1 MEGYI
6 RNDEAAGCPLERV
19 KLEDSITA
27 AQRVV
32 ESAGDFLEEHAPGFV
47 KEYGFFEVLAF
58 DSSRTL
64 LTVEGCELFLL
75 IAQAV
80 ITKEV
85 LRKYADEARLQC
97 D

>member
-1 MEGYI
+1 MLVSGFVATLWYVERYI
-6 RNDEAAGCPLERV
+6 RCDEAAGGPLECV
-19 KLEDSITA
+19 KLEDSITS

-47 KEYGFFEVLAF
+47 KESGFFEVLAF
-58 DSSRTL
+58 DRSRNL
-64 LTVEGCELFLL
+64 LTVEGCELFVL

-85 LRKYADEARLQC
+85 L
-97 D
+97 